1 MKKTVRLIALALSL
15 LIIASACAKPADP
28 QPEPTPEPSPAPEP
42 TPEPAPAPVKRT
54 ERKSFETLPEVVIET
69 KPQEKIEGSSLYV
82 KQVENLPDDFIMG
95 MDVSSVIALEASG
108 VRYYDFDGAERDLFA
123 ILAENGVTHIRV
135 RLWNDPYDSA
145 GRGYG
150 GGNCDIET
158 AVKIGKRATENG
170 MKLILDLHYSDFWA
184 DPGKQF
190 VPKAWADYTLEEKA
204 DAIYNFTRESL
215 ERLKAEG
222 VAVGMVQ
229 IGNETNMYFCGER
242 QWENITSLMSAGA
255 EAVRESCP
263 SALVAIHFA
272 NPENG
277 MAYMSYAGNLD
288 RYGVDYD
295 VFASSYYPFWHGT
308 YDNLKEV
315 LTNVSETY
323 SKKILV
329 METSY
334 AYTGEDT
341 DFSGNSV
348 SDGGNTAKY
357 FPYTVQGQANA
368 VRKVIETVSGVPNG
382 IGVCYWE
389 GAWIAVGTESWEK
402 NRQLWEEFGSGW
414 ATSYAGEYDPND
426 AGKYYGGSAV
436 DNQAFFDP
444 SGHPFESLRVFN
456 LARFGNETE
465 ITPDDIETV
474 SLMIDLSAP
483 IELPETVSAVMTDDS
498 RVEIPVKWEL
508 DDALIKKMRS
518 SGPNTYEI
526 YGTAGGKTAK
536 AVVAMVEYNFLDNWS
551 FESGELGAWQV
562 EDIGGADQLYVEE
575 KLTDSLTGAYHMHFW
590 SSKSDS
596 VEFRLFQTPEGLESG
611 KYKFSISIMGG
622 DAGDYE
628 AYAYAKIDGET
639 VATSKMEITSY
650 GSWSTGTVYNIEYA
664 AGQALEVGIYVRCA
678 GAGAGAWGKIDDA
691 KLNLS

>member
-1 MKKTVRLIALALSL
+1 MKKTVRLIALALAIL
-15 LIIASACAKPADP
+15 LVLAACAKQAD
-28 QPEPTPEPSPAPEP
+28 PEPSPEPQSGPGPE
-42 TPEPAPAPVKRT
+42 PEPAPEKRT
-54 ERKSFETLPEVVIET
+54 ERKSFETLPEVILDT

-82 KQVENLPDDFIMG
+82 KKVENLPDDFIMG

-108 VRYYDFDGAERDLFA
+108 VRYYDFDGTERDLFA

-150 GGNCDIET
+150 GGNCDIDTVSE
-158 AVKIGKRATENG
+158 IGKRAAANG
-170 MKLILDLHYSDFWA
+170 MKLILDIHYSDFWA
-184 DPGKQF
+184 DPGKQS

-215 ERLKAEG
+215 ERLKADG
-222 VAVGMVQ
+222 VSIGMVQ

-242 QWENITSLMSAGA
+242 SWANITTLMKAGA

-272 NPENG
+272 NPEN
-277 MAYMSYAGNLD
+277 ATSFLSYAGNLD
-288 RYGVDYD
+288 SYGVDYD

-308 YDNLKEV
+308 FENIKDI
-315 LTNVSETY
+315 LTQVSEKY
-323 SKKILV
+323 GKKIII

-334 AYTGEDT
+334 AYTGADT

-348 SDGGNTAKY
+348 SDEGNTAKY

-368 VRKVIETVSGVPNG
+368 VRKVIETINSVPNG
-382 IGVCYWE
+382 IGICYWE
-389 GAWIAVGTESWEK
+389 GAWIAVGTESREK
-402 NRQLWEEFGSGW
+402 NLPIWEEYGSGW
-414 ATSYAGEYDPND
+414 ATRYAGDYDRD
-426 AGKYYGGSAV
+426 AAKYYGGSSV

-444 SGHPFESLRVFN
+444 QGHPLESLRIFN
-456 LARFGNETE
+456 LARYGNETE
-465 ITPDDIETV
+465 IEPDDIETV

-498 RVEIPVKWEL
+498 RVEIPVEWNI
-508 DDALIKKMRS
+508 DAALIEKMRTG
-518 SGPNTYEI
+518 GPKTYEI
-526 YGTAGGKTAK
+526 TGTAGGKTAK
-536 AVVAMVEYNFLDNWS
+536 ALVAMVEYNFLDNWS
-551 FESGELGAWQV
+551 FETGELGAWQV

-590 SSKSDS
+590 SSKKDS
-596 VEFRLFQTPEGLESG
+596 VEFRLTQTPEGLESG
-611 KYKFSISIMGG
+611 KYKFSVSIMGG

-628 AYAYAKIDGET
+628 AYAFVEIDGKT
-639 VATSKMEITSY
+639 VGTAPLQITSY
-650 GSWSTGTVYNIEYA
+650 GSWSTGTVYGVEYA
-664 AGQALEVGIYVRCA
+664 AGQALTVGVYVRCS